1 MSRKM
6 SVTIFGIMFSLLTL
20 NLYAQDA
27 RDNLNIANMIRSD
40 KFNYV
45 LSKAMRNNNIDMW
58 IIIDKGRGTEPL
70 FRDFGYATSNGNGIF
85 IFTNRGGQRIER
97 AVLGGE
103 PELLMESR
111 LYEIFKSVRDLR
123 SFVADRDPKRIGI
136 NMSTATELWP
146 PEGLHLTD
154 GL

>member
-6 SVTIFGIMFSLLTL
+6 SVTFFVIMIGLLAL

-27 RDNLNIANMIRSD
+27 HDNWEIANMIRGD

-45 LSKAMRNNNIDMW
+45 LPKAMRNNNIDMW

-70 FRDFGYATSNGNGIF
+70 FRNFGYATSNGNGVF

-111 LYEIFKSVRDLR
+111 LYDIFKNIRDLR
-123 SFVADRDPKRIGI
+123 SFVAERDPKPV
-136 NMSTATELWP
+136 SYT
-146 PEGLHLTD
+146 HLT
-154 GL
+154 LPTTPYV